1 VLSMT
6 LEILLATVPLAV
18 SVLAI
23 IWNQQRTTDN
33 LRREFTQAN
42 QNLRTEFTEANT
54 LLRREF
60 TEANQSLR
68 AEFTEANQSLRAEFT
83 EANHRMRAEFTEA
96 NRLLRKEL
104 TESVTEHGIEVRRNG
119 QRIARVEG
127 FLHASG
133 IAPDTTNDEP
143 TPS

>member
-1 VLSMT
+1 MT

-33 LRREFTQAN
+33 LRREFTEAN
-42 QNLRTEFTEANT
+42 QNLRTEFTQANT
-54 LLRREF
+54 LLRH
-60 TEANQSLR
+60 
-68 AEFTEANQSLRAEFT
+68 EFTEANQSLRAEFT

-104 TESVTEHGIEVRRNG
+104 TESVTELGIEVRRNG

-143 TPS
+143 TTP

>member
-1 VLSMT
+1 MT
-6 LEILLATVPLAV
+6 LEIFLATVPLAV

-42 QNLRTEFTEANT
+42 QNLRTEFTEAN
-54 LLRREF
+54 
-60 TEANQSLR
+60 
-68 AEFTEANQSLRAEFT
+68 QSLRAEFT

-104 TESVTEHGIEVRRNG
+104 TESVTELGIEVRRNG
-119 QRIARVEG
+119 QQIARVEG